1 MKYYDIYECWS
12 IAWENVWVEEN
23 VYIYIEYEE
32 YITQII
38 FYGLKSKCASN
49 FPNNHFLAKLF
60 TKPVKAAGAL
70 AR

>member
-1 MKYYDIYECWS
+1 MYDDN
-12 IAWENVWVEEN
+12 A
-23 VYIYIEYEE
+23 YIYIESEE
-32 YITQII
+32 YITQSI

>member
-1 MKYYDIYECWS
+1 MYDDN
-12 IAWENVWVEEN
+12 A
-23 VYIYIEYEE
+23 YIYIESEE
-32 YITQII
+32 YITQSI

-49 FPNNHFLAKLF
+49 FPNNHFVAKLF